1 MPIQISQHWSYF
13 GLDMWKFVDSG
24 SELSLKILSYEE
36 KGFHLYL
43 SINMLYNFCGFKW
56 SLVCTWNDVV
66 KRCLWALAKFLEF
79 GSIHGLCDGIVLVLN
94 NGFRLGTIYGLTWI
108 STRQW
113 WKFGFKDGVKLGT
126 IKNIKFVSVY
136 ELRDGVALELKFNL
150 RDPVDC

>member
-13 GLDMWKFVDSG
+13 GLDMWKFADSG

-66 KRCLWALAKFLEF
+66 KRCLWALAKFFEF

-113 WKFGFKDGVKLGT
+113 QKCKVLKMVL
-126 IKNIKFVSVY
+126 SLA
-136 ELRDGVALELKFNL
+136 ELRALNL
-150 RDPVDC
+150 HQYMS